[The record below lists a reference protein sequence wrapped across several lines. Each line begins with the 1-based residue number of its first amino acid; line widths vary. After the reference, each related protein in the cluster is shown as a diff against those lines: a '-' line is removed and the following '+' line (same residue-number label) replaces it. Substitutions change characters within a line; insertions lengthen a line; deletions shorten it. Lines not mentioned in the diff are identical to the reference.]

1 MKYFIII
8 IFVLNVLELI
18 LLFYYLLNRSTPKKL
33 KILLLSCI
41 IILFVSTLYYFFK
54 INIFNH
60 IMDINEYILLIV
72 TIFLSVILNLTFTI
86 NELNN
91 KYNKSLNTIFE
102 YEKIID
108 DQGKKN
114 HEYNNQLMILK
125 GYINK
130 KKKLNEYLDTIIYD
144 HRTGQN
150 FEIRQ
155 LSKFPNGGLKE
166 LLYYKISEIKEDN
179 INCYLYFD
187 SDATKKIEKMDIKLY
202 TNISK
207 VLGVLIDNAIEGAL
221 DSSKKEISL
230 DISKDNNYI
239 VMTISNTYNKNI
251 DINKI
256 GKKGYTSKGKGHGF
270 GLRLVKEIIK
280 KNNKLELVTETNDN
294 NIIQT
299 FLIESE

>member
-1 MKYFIII
+1 
-8 IFVLNVLELI
+8 
-18 LLFYYLLNRSTPKKL
+18 
-33 KILLLSCI
+33 
-41 IILFVSTLYYFFK
+41 
-54 INIFNH
+54 
-60 IMDINEYILLIV
+60 
-72 TIFLSVILNLTFTI
+72 
-86 NELNN
+86 
-91 KYNKSLNTIFE
+91 
-102 YEKIID
+102 
-108 DQGKKN
+108 
-114 HEYNNQLMILK
+114 
-125 GYINK
+125 
-130 KKKLNEYLDTIIYD
+130 
-144 HRTGQN
+144 
-150 FEIRQ
+150 
-155 LSKFPNGGLKE
+155 
-166 LLYYKISEIKEDN
+166 
-179 INCYLYFD
+179 
-187 SDATKKIEKMDIKLY
+187 MDIKLY

-280 KNNKLELVTETNDN
+280 KNNKLELVTETDDN